1 MRLAWGATRLSE
13 ARGCLVIRARANHP
27 ENAKEHQIQQF
38 VRILPWLALGCA
50 FSPMLIQLANV
61 IPEDPFGWSVLL
73 APALMLA
80 AALRGSGEAH
90 PRRGWAQILLI
101 AGLLIE
107 LVGLSGGSPAVARLG
122 LPMSVVGLSLWT
134 GAPPLM
140 TSLLAFWVIPI
151 PITVY
156 GLTTPNLESAYAQFG
171 AAAISALGA
180 DLSVSGPV
188 IRSGAEHLELDPY
201 HSGIHL
207 VFVVTL
213 LTWYA
218 SVRNGLTPI
227 AALARTAGAALVAV
241 PLQIL
246 AVLVAIALLVAD
258 SPDLANFWLDDGAWL
273 LTAILGIV
281 WIETR

>member
-1 MRLAWGATRLSE
+1 
-13 ARGCLVIRARANHP
+13 V
-27 ENAKEHQIQQF
+27 
-38 VRILPWLALGCA
+38 
-50 FSPMLIQLANV
+50 LIQLAKA

-80 AALRGSGEAH
+80 AALRCSGEAQ

-101 AGLLIE
+101 GGLLIE

-122 LPMSVVGLSLWT
+122 LPISVAGLSLWT

-140 TSLLAFWVIPI
+140 TSLLAFWVVPI
-151 PITVY
+151 PITLY

-171 AAAISALGA
+171 VAALGALGA
-180 DLSVSGPV
+180 DLSASGPV
-188 IRSGAEHLELDPY
+188 IRSGAEHLELHPY
-201 HSGIHL
+201 DSGLHL
-207 VFVVTL
+207 MFVATL
-213 LTWYA
+213 LAWYA
-218 SVRNGLTPI
+218 SARNGVAPMV
-227 AALARTAGAALVAV
+227 AVARTVGAALVAV

-246 AVLVAIALLVAD
+246 AILVAIALLAVA
-258 SPDLANFWLDDGAWL
+258 SPDLANFWLHNGAWL